1 MSQEAFKLIGVV
13 EAQTGQAEKNLRQVD
28 RVAQQTAKNMG
39 TSLRG
44 SERDFLAAGRGA
56 SSFLER
62 FSQISQVIQGI
73 PQIGQLAGALTR
85 PLFNAAEEG
94 IKLNMTLE
102 SAAIGY
108 EQVAGSA
115 KKAQQFLDKLQSFG
129 QHSPFRF
136 EGLLQASQLM
146 TAMGFDL
153 NEQIPK
159 LKIWGN
165 AIASSGQL
173 SADKIH
179 DVVVAFGQMRMAG
192 RVNSQDMMQLTNANI
207 PGWQLLAKAI
217 GKTVEETR
225 KLAEGGRLNGTA
237 AVEAMTA
244 MMAQD
249 SRFKGMM
256 DRLQNTAAGR
266 MSAAE
271 DTLQIAQAKATKGL
285 TANISETIG
294 ALLNKEGTVNNLA
307 DKINSLLTPV
317 SGAIKGTLTSALE
330 GNADGLKN
338 AAKDVLGSALSGGLT
353 QGISEGIGDVTSAIG
368 SLVTQGVVN
377 PFKQMLGINSPSKVF
392 IQYGH
397 DSAEG
402 YTQGFAEGLYDGT
415 FDTIIER
422 FLGHVEGKL
431 TATKTRSAE
440 NLAKLMQREP
450 GFKPKLIAGAQK
462 RGINP
467 DDLLNVMAVETA
479 GSFNPGIKNPTSSAS
494 GLIQF
499 MAETAK
505 ALGTTTELLRQMSAT
520 QQLDYVFKYFDKFF
534 AGRDLSTQGA
544 VYAAVGAGKVG
555 SSDNSVLMTRSSRG
569 YAGNAATWDP
579 NRDGIVRQGEMAAA
593 AQNKLGAGVNFS
605 INGSAV
611 SNSNPVPVS
620 VVAAMNGA
628 FAAYAAAVNM
638 PAADR
643 KRLASTGPGPKVSV
657 DTTISAGLAGPQVG
671 VDTNLSAGLTR
682 LRTVNKELHTTATQT
697 LPAAG
702 QALGQVAEVAEQK
715 FKAAG
720 QYAKDVI
727 TQSEEAIRRVKFDWN
742 AVGAGFESALQDSF
756 RSLFS
761 GGKFFK
767 EVLPNAARLF
777 GQEFARSIGDEASR
791 QFSAILGSHLF
802 NFDGGSSQSDGGLV
816 GNMVRGLLGKLG
828 IGKKSSSGGSDDV
841 QGFFNDAMQHAAE
854 MNRGGTRPR
863 RVGTNGSMP
872 AAQNTGVDTSISN
885 GITTQVLQNS
895 TDKVVSGQ
903 QAQTG
908 QLTASMSGNTDRI
921 IEALTPTQE
930 SFWKGLL
937 RATLSAAA
945 GGAAGAATN
954 GVLGGGGSSSG
965 GGGGAGEGTGHV
977 TVTATETDAPAAGD
991 ATGAT
996 RPRRV
1001 GGHWQGGIINGP
1013 GSTTS
1018 DSILGIDPNGVP
1030 TAMVSR
1036 GEFVVNAEATRKNRA
1051 ALELINETGKL
1062 PRRGLGGFLSWTS
1075 PISHKSVRDF
1085 TMPITH
1091 EGFRNFA
1098 MPIMNDGFRNAT
1110 MPALGYLNSG
1120 QTAAAATPGAP
1131 ANLKGSSSPTPETHN
1146 HYHFN
1151 VYAQGPDAAQS
1162 IQKSRRQ
1169 LERQAAQTLGA
1180 AVRQQR
1186 AA

>member
-39 TSLRG
+39 TSLRS

-102 SAAIGY
+102 QAAIGY

-217 GKTVEETR
+217 GKTVEQTR

-256 DRLQNTAAGR
+256 DRLQSTAAGR

-271 DTLQIAQAKATKGL
+271 DTIQIAQARATKGL
-285 TANISETIG
+285 TGNISETIG

-317 SGAIKGTLTSALE
+317 SGAITATLTSALE

-353 QGISEGIGDVTSAIG
+353 QGISEGIGGVTSAIG
-368 SLVTQGVVN
+368 SLVTEGVVN

-415 FDTIIER
+415 FDTIVDK

-431 TATKTRSAE
+431 TTTKKRSAE

-450 GFKPKLIAGAQK
+450 GFKPKLIAGAEK

-479 GSFNPGIKNPTSSAS
+479 GTFNPGIKNPTSSAS

-544 VYAAVGAGKVG
+544 VYAAVGAGRVG

-569 YAGNAATWDP
+569 YAGNAATWDS
-579 NRDGIVRQGEMAAA
+579 NGDGIVRQGEMAAA

-611 SNSNPVPVS
+611 SN
-620 VVAAMNGA
+620 
-628 FAAYAAAVNM
+628 
-638 PAADR
+638 
-643 KRLASTGPGPKVSV
+643 
-657 DTTISAGLAGPQVG
+657 
-671 VDTNLSAGLTR
+671 
-682 LRTVNKELHTTATQT
+682 
-697 LPAAG
+697 
-702 QALGQVAEVAEQK
+702 
-715 FKAAG
+715 
-720 QYAKDVI
+720 
-727 TQSEEAIRRVKFDWN
+727 
-742 AVGAGFESALQDSF
+742 
-756 RSLFS
+756 
-761 GGKFFK
+761 
-767 EVLPNAARLF
+767 
-777 GQEFARSIGDEASR
+777 
-791 QFSAILGSHLF
+791 
-802 NFDGGSSQSDGGLV
+802 
-816 GNMVRGLLGKLG
+816 
-828 IGKKSSSGGSDDV
+828 
-841 QGFFNDAMQHAAE
+841 
-854 MNRGGTRPR
+854 
-863 RVGTNGSMP
+863 
-872 AAQNTGVDTSISN
+872 
-885 GITTQVLQNS
+885 
-895 TDKVVSGQ
+895 
-903 QAQTG
+903 
-908 QLTASMSGNTDRI
+908 
-921 IEALTPTQE
+921 
-930 SFWKGLL
+930 
-937 RATLSAAA
+937 
-945 GGAAGAATN
+945 
-954 GVLGGGGSSSG
+954 
-965 GGGGAGEGTGHV
+965 
-977 TVTATETDAPAAGD
+977 
-991 ATGAT
+991 
-996 RPRRV
+996 
-1001 GGHWQGGIINGP
+1001 
-1013 GSTTS
+1013 
-1018 DSILGIDPNGVP
+1018 
-1030 TAMVSR
+1030 
-1036 GEFVVNAEATRKNRA
+1036 
-1051 ALELINETGKL
+1051 
-1062 PRRGLGGFLSWTS
+1062 
-1075 PISHKSVRDF
+1075 
-1085 TMPITH
+1085 
-1091 EGFRNFA
+1091 
-1098 MPIMNDGFRNAT
+1098 
-1110 MPALGYLNSG
+1110 
-1120 QTAAAATPGAP
+1120 
-1131 ANLKGSSSPTPETHN
+1131 
-1146 HYHFN
+1146 
-1151 VYAQGPDAAQS
+1151 
-1162 IQKSRRQ
+1162 
-1169 LERQAAQTLGA
+1169 
-1180 AVRQQR
+1180 
-1186 AA
+1186 